1 MQALIHFFPTRR
13 TPTMIE
19 LKLPDMS
26 CGHCASTVTQACK
39 LVDPS
44 AKVEVDL
51 NTKQVRI
58 ESSEDRQDFAEA
70 LTEAG
75 YPPAQ

>member
-1 MQALIHFFPTRR
+1 
-13 TPTMIE
+13 MIE
-19 LKLPDMS
+19 MTLPDMS

-39 LVDPS
+39 LVDPG

-51 NTKQVRI
+51 GTKKVRI
-58 ESSEDRQDFAEA
+58 ESAEDRQDFSEA

-75 YPPAQ
+75 YPPAA

>member
-1 MQALIHFFPTRR
+1 
-13 TPTMIE
+13 MIE
-19 LKLPDMS
+19 LNLPDMT
-26 CGHCASTVTQACK
+26 CGHCASTVAKTVA
-39 LVDPS
+39 LVDPA

-51 NTKQVRI
+51 NSKLVKI
-58 ESSEDRQDFAEA
+58 SSNEDRQDFAEA

>member
-1 MQALIHFFPTRR
+1 
-13 TPTMIE
+13 MIE
-19 LKLPDMS
+19 LNLPDMT
-26 CGHCASTVTQACK
+26 CGHCASTVAQTCK
-39 LVDPS
+39 LVDAS

-51 NTKQVRI
+51 NSKLVKI
-58 ESSEDRQDFAEA
+58 SSAEDRQDFAEA

>member
-1 MQALIHFFPTRR
+1 
-13 TPTMIE
+13 MIE
-19 LKLPDMS
+19 MTLPDMS

-39 LVDPS
+39 AVDP
-44 AKVEVDL
+44 AAQVEVDL
-51 NTKQVRI
+51 GSKKVRI
-58 ESSEDRQDFAEA
+58 ESAEDRQDFTEA

>member
-1 MQALIHFFPTRR
+1 
-13 TPTMIE
+13 MIE
-19 LKLPDMS
+19 MKLPDMS
-26 CGHCASTVTQACK
+26 CGHCASAVTQACRE
-39 LVDPS
+39 VDPA

-51 NTKQVRI
+51 GAKQVRI
-58 ESSEDRQDFAEA
+58 ESAEDRRQFEEA

>member
-1 MQALIHFFPTRR
+1 
-13 TPTMIE
+13 MIE
-19 LKLPDMS
+19 FKVPDMS

-39 LVDPS
+39 QVDPN

-51 NTKQVRI
+51 DSKKVRVD
-58 ESSEDRQDFAEA
+58 SAEDRAGFVEA

-75 YPPAQ
+75 YPPAS